1 MKSKE
6 AGKSKRKSNFLQIAP
21 ANYLIICEGKQTEPN
36 YFNGLKQDINRKYG
50 KKVEVLIPNIDIK
63 GTGRNTTDLVKY
75 TQKYVN
81 YSNKV
86 YGQVWVVF
94 DKDDYSDEQFN
105 QAIKNCDYNVAWSNP
120 NFELWLLSHL
130 KRVSKVMSKDE
141 ILDELDKEFQRNGL
155 GTYKKN
161 DGKIF
166 EKVTKDRK
174 LDIAIKNCEYMEKL
188 NKNGQASDRNPM
200 TRVYK
205 IVDGLK
211 EYLE

>member
-6 AGKSKRKSNFLQIAP
+6 AEKSKRKSNFLQIAP

-36 YFNGLKQDINRKYG
+36 YFNGLKQEINRKYG

-63 GTGRNTTDLVKY
+63 GTGRNTIDLVKY

-130 KRVSKVMSKDE
+130 KRVSRTISKDE
-141 ILDELDKEFQRNGL
+141 ILDELDKEFQKNGL

-161 DGKIF
+161 DNKIF
-166 EKVTKDRK
+166 EKVTKGGK
-174 LDIAIKNCEYMEKL
+174 LDTAIKNCEYMERL

>member
-75 TQKYVN
+75 TQKFVN
-81 YSNKV
+81 YASKV

-141 ILDELDKEFQRNGL
+141 ILDELDKEFHRNGL

>member
-1 MKSKE
+1 MLFRS
-6 AGKSKRKSNFLQIAP
+6 
-21 ANYLIICEGKQTEPN
+21 
-36 YFNGLKQDINRKYG
+36 
-50 KKVEVLIPNIDIK
+50 LIPNIDIK

>member
-1 MKSKE
+1 M
-6 AGKSKRKSNFLQIAP
+6 
-21 ANYLIICEGKQTEPN
+21 
-36 YFNGLKQDINRKYG
+36 
-50 KKVEVLIPNIDIK
+50 LIPSIEVK
-63 GTGRNTTDLVKY
+63 GTGRNTTDLVNY
-75 TQKYVN
+75 TDKYVN
-81 YSNKV
+81 YANKR

-105 QAIKNCDYNVAWSNP
+105 RAIKNCDYNVAWSNP
-120 NFELWLLSHL
+120 NFELWILSHL
-130 KRVSKVMSKDE
+130 KRVNRVISKDK
-141 ILDELDKEFQRNGL
+141 ILDELNKEFQKNGL

-161 DGKIF
+161 DDKIF
-166 EKVTKDRK
+166 EKVTKDGK
-174 LDIAIKNCEYMEKL
+174 LDTATKNCEYMEIL